1 MLPTNQNLQ
10 QTIKIVDLTEA
21 AMQTELNTQ
30 NATDFTLGS
39 VIIDSVNNKAIMIFT
54 YTPQYNNSN

>member
-1 MLPTNQNLQ
+1 MLE

-30 NATDFTLGS
+30 NAISFTLS
-39 VIIDSVNNKAIMIFT
+39 QVIIDAANNKAVMLFT
-54 YTPQYNNSN
+54 YTEQWLSN